1 MIEDIEGATSEPVRR
16 GHVLALSSA
25 IAAISFV
32 LLLAIVVVP
41 SRVGTPAQPV
51 APAAASAAPATTV
64 TFGSSPISQLR
75 LDLTRDSVC
84 SDGTRLIPPYYIAVN
99 ASTGDMSAVRSIGGT
114 TRSVPVRVLAD
125 PRTPWL
131 RVTCATPDSGD
142 DH

>member
-1 MIEDIEGATSEPVRR
+1 MG
-16 GHVLALSSA
+16 GHTRTA
-25 IAAISFV
+25 
-32 LLLAIVVVP
+32 VVP
-41 SRVGTPAQPV
+41 AATAS
-51 APAAASAAPATTV
+51 PAAAMTV

-99 ASTGDMSAVRSIGGT
+99 ASTGDMFAVRSVGGT

-125 PRTPWL
+125 VRTTWL
-131 RVTCATPDSGD
+131 TVTCATPDRGD